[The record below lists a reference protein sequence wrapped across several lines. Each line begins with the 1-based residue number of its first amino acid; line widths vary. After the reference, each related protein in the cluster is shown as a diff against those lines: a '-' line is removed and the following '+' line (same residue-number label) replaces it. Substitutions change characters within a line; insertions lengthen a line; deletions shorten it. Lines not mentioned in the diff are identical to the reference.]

1 VKVKRNMAVGVKSV
15 ALAMHAPW
23 LSNSDFDTIYKGNL
37 SENDQIRYRCTNY
50 PEGYDQSQVD
60 YLMENYRA
68 TIPGLKVGISIAYAD
83 EIAANAAKIKSQGF
97 DFVEY
102 DLESGFDGPN
112 SDSDAQNN
120 VTKIK
125 KSADAVHNQGM
136 QFRVSPGKPNSAS
149 FLRTNLLNDVARLV
163 DYYHIQA
170 QSIQDSTPSQYADFT
185 ESLVKPL
192 KAANPSILVTSQI
205 SPSQGASSGKT
216 VQQTMRDAII
226 AAMSEPSPGNTVG
239 AGMWVGGEEDVQEAA
254 NFFSWCGKTYP

>member
-1 VKVKRNMAVGVKSV
+1 MVVGVKSV
-15 ALAMHAPW
+15 ALVMHAPW
-23 LSNSDFDTIYKGNL
+23 LSNSDFDTICKGNL
-37 SENDQIRYRCTNY
+37 SENDQVRYRCTNY

-68 TIPGLKVGISIAYAD
+68 TIPGLKVGISIAYA
-83 EIAANAAKIKSQGF
+83 EIIAANAAKIKSQGF

-120 VTKIK
+120 VAKIK
-125 KSADAVHNQGM
+125 KAADAVHNQGM

-149 FLRTNLLNDVARLV
+149 FLRTNLLGDVARLV

-185 ESLVKPL
+185 ESIVTPIE
-192 KAANPSILVTSQI
+192 AANPSILVTSQI

-216 VQQTMRDAII
+216 VQQTMRDAIV
-226 AAMSEPSPGNTVG
+226 AAMSKPSPGNTVG

-254 NFFSWCGKTYP
+254 DFFSWFRKTYP